1 MAALAAEVTD
11 PEERFFRGVF
21 WLAIAG
27 TKNHRR
33 ALQFLISLS
42 RFLLALIKI
51 PAQRGS
57 SAGNSSSYFPAIHCA
72 KWAGI

>member
-42 RFLLALIKI
+42 RFY
-51 PAQRGS
+51 S
-57 SAGNSSSYFPAIHCA
+57 H
-72 KWAGI
+72 